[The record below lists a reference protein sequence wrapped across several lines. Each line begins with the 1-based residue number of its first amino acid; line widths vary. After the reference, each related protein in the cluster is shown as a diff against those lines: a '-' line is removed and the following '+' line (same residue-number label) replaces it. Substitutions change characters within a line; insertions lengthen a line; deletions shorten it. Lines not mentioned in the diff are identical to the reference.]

1 MYFASVPLS
10 TQMALGP
17 QPIVIQQTVPGSDL
31 RSAAYTNN
39 GSIGPYLSIVVPQ
52 ISISFYYNKKKKN
65 NNKKKKRISIDC
77 KEQCLIL

>member
-52 ISISFYYNKKKKN
+52 ISISFYYNKKKNNN
-65 NNKKKKRISIDC
+65 NNKKKESP
-77 KEQCLIL
+77 LIAKSNA